1 MMDTLE
7 SMVSKLEREGYIKS
21 KRVREA
27 MLAVD
32 RRDFVNELEH
42 AYIDEP
48 LPTMDGQTISAPH
61 MVAMMLEL
69 AEIKEDYRILE
80 IGTGSGYNAAL
91 LSYLADHGVVV
102 TIEKSEMLYRYA
114 LKNLKKYSFTKNIKL
129 IDGDG
134 AQGYA
139 PEAPYNVIMVTCS
152 VLEIPS
158 PLLDQLSDPGKM
170 VIPIGRMFEQ
180 ELYLIEKHGNSIHK
194 KMIAPVSFVN
204 MY

>member
-114 LKNLKKYSFTKNIKL
+114 LKNSFTKNIKL

>member
-1 MMDTLE
+1 MSTLE
-7 SMVSKLEREGYIKS
+7 SLILKLEREGYIKS

-32 RRDFVNELEH
+32 RRDFVNDIEH
-42 AYIDEP
+42 AYVDEP

-69 AEIKEDYRILE
+69 AEIKEKYRILE
-80 IGTGSGYNAAL
+80 IGTGSGYNAVL
-91 LSYLADHGVVV
+91 LSYLANQGIVV
-102 TIEKSEMLYRYA
+102 TIEKSESLYRYA
-114 LKNLKKYSFTKNIKL
+114 LKNIKKYSFTKNIKL
-129 IDGDG
+129 IYGEG
-134 AQGYA
+134 AHGYP
-139 PEAPYNVIMVTCS
+139 PESPYNVIMVTCS

-158 PLLDQLSDPGKM
+158 LLLDQLSDLGKM
-170 VIPIGRMFEQ
+170 IVPIGRMFEQ

-194 KMIAPVSFVN
+194 KMIVPVSFVN

>member
-1 MMDTLE
+1 MSKLE
-7 SMVSKLEREGYIKS
+7 SLILKLEREGYIKS

-69 AEIKEDYRILE
+69 AEIKENYRILE
-80 IGTGSGYNAAL
+80 IGTGSGYNAVL
-91 LSYLADHGVVV
+91 LSYLASQGIVV
-102 TIEKSEMLYRYA
+102 TIEKSKLLYQYSI
-114 LKNLKKYSFTKNIKL
+114 KNIKKYSFTNNIKV
-129 IDGDG
+129 IEGDG
-134 AQGYA
+134 AYGYS
-139 PEAPYNVIMVTCS
+139 PESPYNVIMVTCS
-152 VLEIPS
+152 VIEVPS
-158 PLLDQLSDPGKM
+158 PLLDQLSDLGRM
-170 VIPIGRMFEQ
+170 IVPIGRMFEQ
-180 ELYLIEKHGNSIHK
+180 ELYLIEKHGNSIRK
-194 KMIAPVSFVN
+194 KMIVPVSFVN

>member
-1 MMDTLE
+1 MSKLE
-7 SMVSKLEREGYIKS
+7 SLILKLEREGYIKS

-69 AEIKEDYRILE
+69 AEIKENYRILE
-80 IGTGSGYNAAL
+80 IGTGSGYNAVL
-91 LSYLADHGVVV
+91 LSYLASQGIVV
-102 TIEKSEMLYRYA
+102 TIEKSKLLYQYSI
-114 LKNLKKYSFTKNIKL
+114 KNIKKYSFTNNIKV
-129 IDGDG
+129 IEGDG
-134 AQGYA
+134 AYGYS
-139 PEAPYNVIMVTCS
+139 PESPYNVIMVTCS
-152 VLEIPS
+152 VIEVPS
-158 PLLDQLSDPGKM
+158 PLLDQLSDLGRM
-170 VIPIGRMFEQ
+170 IVPIGRMFEQ

-194 KMIAPVSFVN
+194 KMIVPVSFVN